1 MIDSTSITAI
11 SSVLAGQAA
20 TPAAKHMGS
29 THGSEAG
36 SFAGELRDA
45 ISRVD
50 HRISES
56 GAITEQILRGEDVEL
71 HTVALRAQE
80 AQMSF
85 DLFLQVRN
93 RLIQGYQEIMRMQ
106 V

>member
-1 MIDSTSITAI
+1 MIDTSSIAAI
-11 SSVLAGQAA
+11 QASLAGQAA
-20 TPAAKHMGS
+20 APASRSMAQRPEGH
-29 THGSEAG
+29 AA
-36 SFAGELRDA
+36 SFAGELQNA
-45 ISRVD
+45 ITRVD
-50 HRISES
+50 ERISAS
-56 GAITEQILRGEDVEL
+56 GALTERMLRGDDVEL

-85 DLFLQVRN
+85 DLFLQIRN